1 MKTGG
6 KNKRVAFII
15 LVSVVYSIRIR
26 SFFSL
31 RHFLLYL
38 NLFQDTMCLVNHCLI
53 QRQNRNVMSCFS
65 TTVYILL

>member
-1 MKTGG
+1 MKNGG

-31 RHFLLYL
+31 RKFVLYL

-65 TTVYILL
+65 TAVYILL

>member
-1 MKTGG
+1 MKNGG

-15 LVSVVYSIRIR
+15 LVSVVYSIRIS

-31 RHFLLYL
+31 RKFLLYL

-65 TTVYILL
+65 TAVYILL